1 MLPSQFNRNGQ
12 IKNREKRAIE
22 LLGLVGLTE
31 RAGHLPSELSGGEM
45 QRVAIARAL
54 INNPK
59 ILRADEPTGNLDT
72 QNAESIYDIFQ
83 RLQQEGLTIVVVT
96 HNVELAEKS
105 HRILR
110 LKDGRL
116 HVQ

>member
-1 MLPSQFNRNGQ
+1 M
-12 IKNREKRAIE
+12 
-22 LLGLVGLTE
+22 
-31 RAGHLPSELSGGEM
+31 
-45 QRVAIARAL
+45 
-54 INNPK
+54 INEPK
-59 ILRADEPTGNLDT
+59 ILLADEPTGNLDSP
-72 QNAESIYDIFQ
+72 NAEIIFDIFQ
-83 RLQQEGLTIVVVT
+83 KLHQKGLTISVVT